1 MSISSSSGDCHFDLA
16 VIGTGSGNSVVDERF
31 ADRRVALLEKG
42 TFGGTCLNVG
52 CIPTKMFVYPA
63 DIAYSA
69 AHGGRLGL
77 ETRFHRARW
86 PEIRERIFGRIDPI
100 SIGGR
105 FWRAE
110 KNENVTLFEGHTRF
124 VDVRT
129 LDTGTGRT
137 ITADQVVIA
146 AGSRPVLPEVEGLS
160 DVAFH
165 TSDTIMRIDD
175 LPDRLLILG
184 GGFVAAEFAHVFAS
198 FGTRV
203 TIVNRS
209 ARLLRAQDD
218 EISERFTEV
227 ARRQWDVRLEA
238 QATKVERY
246 DGGVRAHLSDGSTV
260 HADTVLVA
268 VGRISNADGMDLEKT
283 GVERDA
289 DGVIVVDEY
298 QRTNVDGIWAL
309 GDVANYYQLKH
320 VSNHEAR
327 VVQHNLLHPGDLGVG
342 EDRVRDEAVV
352 TGDRG
357 VGVQQ
362 VVLHHPRLVVGHVL
376 ELVGGGHVPQG
387 VDMLGGGALVLVHHD
402 VALVVDLDPGGG
414 QLQGVAV
421 GAAAGGD
428 QEHVRR
434 HVVLARGVRER
445 EGHPV
450 SGRPHPLDGGAG
462 AEVDAAA
469 DQVGEALG
477 HLGVLLAQHPRPAV
491 DDGHPGAVGGEDVG
505 ELSRDVAP
513 ADDHQRARQ
522 LG

>member
-1 MSISSSSGDCHFDLA
+1 VSISSSSGDCHFDLA

-110 KNENVTLFEGHTRF
+110 KNENVTLFEGHARF

-146 AGSRPVLPEVEGLS
+146 AGSRPVLPEVEGLT
-160 DVAFH
+160 DVGFH

-203 TIVNRS
+203 TVVNRS

-298 QRTNVDGIWAL
+298 QRTNVDGICAL

-327 VVQHNLLHPGDLGVG
+327 VVQHNLLHPGDLMKARHDAVPGAVFSHPQVASVG
-342 EDRVRDEAVV
+342 LTEQTARA
-352 TGDRG
+352 
-357 VGVQQ
+357 
-362 VVLHHPRLVVGHVL
+362 
-376 ELVGGGHVPQG
+376 QG
-387 VDMLGGGALVLVHHD
+387 VDYVVAHEQYGATAYGWAMEDTTSFAKLLADPATGLILGAHFMGPQASNLIQPVIQ
-402 VALVVDLDPGGG
+402 AMAFG
-414 QLQGVAV
+414 QTA
-421 GAAAGGD
+421 
-428 QEHVRR
+428 QEV
-434 HVVLARGVRER
+434 ARGQYWI
-445 EGHPV
+445 HPA
-450 SGRPHPLDGGAG
+450 LM
-462 AEVDAAA
+462 EV
-469 DQVGEALG
+469 VENL
-477 HLGVLLAQHPRPAV
+477 LLALPPR
-491 DDGHPGAVGGEDVG
+491 
-505 ELSRDVAP
+505 
-513 ADDHQRARQ
+513 
-522 LG
+522 